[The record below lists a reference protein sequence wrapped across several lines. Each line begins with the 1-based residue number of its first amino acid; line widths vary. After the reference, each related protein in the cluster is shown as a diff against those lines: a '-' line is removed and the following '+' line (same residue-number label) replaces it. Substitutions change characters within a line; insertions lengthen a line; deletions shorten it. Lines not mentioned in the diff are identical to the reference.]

1 MLTLVLRWPILAA
14 IYLLLV
20 GQASADEIALA
31 CACGALALGWS
42 IALDHVARL
51 RFRFSPAA
59 LKIVAQAVAGVPRA
73 IIAVAPALL
82 WRRSGSIRREPL
94 ARGGNTEVDAG
105 WRAAALLAI
114 SLAPDR
120 YALRWAKRGNAVE
133 VHHLAMGSPPGEA
146 P

>member
-1 MLTLVLRWPILAA
+1 MVTLVLRGLILAA
-14 IYLLLV
+14 IYLVLV
-20 GQASADEIALA
+20 GQSSADEIALA
-31 CACGALALGWS
+31 GACGCLALGWS
-42 IALDHVARL
+42 IIIGHVARL
-51 RFRFSPAA
+51 RFRFSAGA
-59 LKIVAQAVAGVPRA
+59 LGIAGHAVAGVPRA

-82 WRRSGSIRREPL
+82 SRRSGSIRREPL
-94 ARGGNTEVDAG
+94 VRGAKSSTDAG

-133 VHHLAMGSPPGEA
+133 IHHLAMGSPPGKA